1 MASKDDPQFLS
12 ASTIKRDKV
21 LNRAG
26 EHFGKIEE
34 LMIDLQDGRI
44 GYVVLS
50 FGGALGMGNKLFALP
65 WKALSLRVHEHAFVL
80 NVDKEVL
87 EKAEGFDKG
96 KWPLADREWLARTYT
111 YYGYEPYWQP
121 EMAGQTGVS
130 AESPAAGKETPD
142 FLSAG
147 TIKGDKVINKA
158 GEHLGKIEELMIDL
172 ENGRVAYTV
181 LSFGGFLGMGDKLFA
196 IPWQAL
202 QLKLHEHAFVL
213 DVPKETLKKAE
224 GFDKDN
230 WPITNR
236 EWLST
241 MYGYYGYQPYWQWER
256 ERIESRPGNI

>member
-1 MASKDDPQFLS
+1 MVSREDPQFLS

-26 EHFGKIEE
+26 EHIGKIEE
-34 LMIDLQDGRI
+34 LMIDLQDGSI
-44 GYVVLS
+44 AYVVLS
-50 FGGALGMGNKLFALP
+50 SGGFGNKLFALP
-65 WKALSLRVHEHAFVL
+65 WKALSLRVHEHAFIL

-87 EKAEGFDKG
+87 EHAEGFDKD
-96 KWPLADREWLARTYT
+96 KWPLTDRQWLSGVYT

-121 EMAGQTGVS
+121 GAAGQSGVRV
-130 AESPAAGKETPD
+130 ERAAVREHPD
-142 FLSAG
+142 FLSSG
-147 TIKGDKVINKA
+147 TIKGDKVINKT

-213 DVPKETLKKAE
+213 DVSKETLKKAE

-236 EWLST
+236 EWLSA
-241 MYGYYGYQPYWQWER
+241 MYSYYGYQPYWQWER